1 VDLYQRGDVLL
12 IVYDSKTGNVK
23 RFVAKLGLPCIQL
36 KEDLMVNEKFILIT
50 YTIGFGEVP
59 KNVMTFL
66 EKNHQYLIGV
76 AASGNRNW
84 GNNFAVA
91 ADIIAAKYNVPII
104 HKFELS
110 GTKKDVEIFLEEAK
124 KIVAANSKM
133 D

>member
-1 VDLYQRGDVLL
+1 ML
-12 IVYDSKTGNVK
+12 IAYDSKTGNVK
-23 RFVAKLGLPCIQL
+23 RFVTKLELPCIQL

-76 AASGNRNW
+76 ASSGNRNW